1 MLTAELNERDLAALR
16 AHREYPAVSV
26 ILPTHRTF
34 PDNKQDPILLRNLLD
49 EASTRL
55 RDASLP
61 RGIADEVTG
70 SLEAAAAESDLE
82 HAAEALV
89 LFAAP
94 GGEHHTFSL
103 PYVHPRSRVAIGQSF
118 ATRDLVAAQEHV
130 WSYWTLVLSEQ
141 PTRLWSGTGERLAE
155 SHVAGFPMSR
165 DARRLPLQRAGGH
178 GGRAAPRSQGGSG
191 GDRPPEETQLRH
203 MFGAMASALADGRPL
218 VVTGVPRYLAYFEQL
233 APAPVMSQFIGSAEG
248 SFDHASGPELAA
260 IVAPVLTAERQRWQA
275 EAIGRL
281 ETARSERLFAGGLT
295 QVWDL
300 AAAGQIRELL
310 AEEGYLAPA
319 RQDEGHLLPP
329 GDPGGEQVD
338 DAVDAIMDAVL
349 DGGGEVI
356 FVPDGSLESSH
367 RIAASLRY

>member
-1 MLTAELNERDLAALR
+1 
-16 AHREYPAVSV
+16 
-26 ILPTHRTF
+26 
-34 PDNKQDPILLRNLLD
+34 
-49 EASTRL
+49 
-55 RDASLP
+55 
-61 RGIADEVTG
+61 
-70 SLEAAAAESDLE
+70 
-82 HAAEALV
+82 
-89 LFAAP
+89 
-94 GGEHHTFSL
+94 
-103 PYVHPRSRVAIGQSF
+103 
-118 ATRDLVAAQEHV
+118 
-130 WSYWTLVLSEQ
+130 
-141 PTRLWSGTGERLAE
+141 
-155 SHVAGFPMSR
+155 
-165 DARRLPLQRAGGH
+165 
-178 GGRAAPRSQGGSG
+178 
-191 GDRPPEETQLRH
+191 
-203 MFGAMASALADGRPL
+203 MASALADGRPL

-233 APAPVMSQFIGSAEG
+233 APAPAMSQFIGSAEG